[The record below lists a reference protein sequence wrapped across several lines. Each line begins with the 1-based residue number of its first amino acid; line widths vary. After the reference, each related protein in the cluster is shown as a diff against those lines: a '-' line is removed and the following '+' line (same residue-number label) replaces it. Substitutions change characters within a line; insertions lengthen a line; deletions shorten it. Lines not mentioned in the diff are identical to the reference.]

1 MLRAMMVVL
10 LGVVLAGN
18 AATEM
23 AEPKCLVAEINPVTG
38 LVLCLNPQA
47 RRSRRRPRRPSSRAS
62 RKTRAGSGATGL
74 TARPCPKGCEPTSL
88 CLIHYTKT

>member
-38 LVLCLNPQA
+38 RVLCLNPLGA
-47 RRSRRRPRRPSSRAS
+47 PVAS

-88 CLIHYTKT
+88 SV

>member
-38 LVLCLNPQA
+38 RVLCLNPLGAPVEAPPEEAKLPCKPEDA
-47 RRSRRRPRRPSSRAS
+47 RGQWSYGPNCTPVPE
-62 RKTRAGSGATGL
+62 GM
-74 TARPCPKGCEPTSL
+74 
-88 CLIHYTKT
+88 